1 MKLIFSVVVG
11 VVLAGNYKQSIGE
24 TNLESSLRT
33 LGRLAKI
40 PQATAIDAVDDMG
53 EKMQKRLLENRI
65 LNENPDL
72 MDMPPWEHENKWNK
86 IKKGN
91 LECWFHRKSLKK
103 ICRNSR

>member
-53 EKMQKRLLENRI
+53 EKMQKRLLENR
-65 LNENPDL
+65 
-72 MDMPPWEHENKWNK
+72 NK